1 MPSFSATGTFT
12 ETRALREGSVIQP
25 SSEPSF
31 CSTLA
36 RIRPERVLEPYPNWP
51 RTAGQFLRKALR
63 RGFKCKFSWPKRRR
77 AIFDECG

>member
-12 ETRALREGSVIQP
+12 ETRALREGSVIQT

-36 RIRPERVLEPYPNWP
+36 RIRPERVLEPYPNLAANGRP
-51 RTAGQFLRKALR
+51 
-63 RGFKCKFSWPKRRR
+63 
-77 AIFDECG
+77 IFAESAAARV